1 MSASHTSP
9 SDLSSLASES
19 GLIRSVFAGQCRLLA
34 ERAERNLAIDDRSV
48 ENLLRIYENLVVKEL
63 IS

>member
-1 MSASHTSP
+1 MSASHTST
-9 SDLSSLASES
+9 SNLSSLANES
-19 GLIRSVFAGQCRLLA
+19 RSLRSVFAGQCRLLA

-48 ENLLRIYENLVVKEL
+48 ANLLRIYENLVIEEL